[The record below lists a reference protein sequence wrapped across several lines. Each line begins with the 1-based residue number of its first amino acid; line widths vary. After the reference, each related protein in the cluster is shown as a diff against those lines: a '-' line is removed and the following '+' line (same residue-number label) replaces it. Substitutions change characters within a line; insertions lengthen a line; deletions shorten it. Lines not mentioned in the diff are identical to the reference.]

1 MFNNELWQKPSGGAA
16 GGGFYSYQIP
26 NSCRVNWSTG
36 VWPSLVVPH
45 MSRAMSTPTNA
56 DKATISFWLKRSVE
70 GLSGCTGFYNLATSN
85 GYGQIGFQ
93 SDDTIRVLMAPNSGA
108 AAQLDLRTTAVYRDY
123 SAWYHLVLAYD
134 STQASAGDRAKLYI
148 NGEQVTSFTTETT
161 PDLNQDFMW
170 NVSGNKLFVG
180 SGGDSA
186 ADPYAPM
193 GGYLADYIMI
203 DGTAQAVTD
212 MGESKNGAWIPKDP
226 SSLTFGS
233 NGVHLKFESSAD
245 LGNDSSG
252 NNNDFTPT
260 GGIDAEDQMLD
271 SPTFGSEGSANFPA
285 WSPLIKGANNLSEGN
300 VRFDGTGDAKGAIT
314 SWAIPTATKYY
325 VEALIKIQTNYNWT
339 FGIANPQFDL
349 DANDEADATMN
360 GMLFRA
366 NGASL
371 WDTCSLTNGV
381 RGSFG
386 SDVGQTA
393 TRVLGMTVNR
403 VDNEIKMY
411 LDNSLIHTI
420 SISATEVYHIV
431 TSHAGGAQAAN
442 HNNINAGQDSTGAGD
457 FSAGTATD
465 ENGYGS
471 FQYAPPTGFLA
482 LCSANLPTA
491 DAVDPAQTDDDYPQ
505 KLFSPTLYTGTD
517 ADINVPVGF
526 QPDFVWM
533 KRRDATYNFYLFDS
547 TRGVT
552 NHITS
557 DGSGVQNSTAES
569 LKAFLST
576 GFTYGDDATG
586 NELAAQMVVW
596 SWRAN
601 GGTTS
606 AGSGDLT
613 STHQVDPSGG
623 FSIVNAVG
631 DGSGSGDKTV
641 SHGLS
646 AAPTVILA
654 KNYSAAWNWD
664 TYWAEG
670 LSSGYSIRLNTTDNQ
685 LAGRWGTVDSS
696 IFTCKYNY
704 TWGGTDNF
712 TYYCFT
718 NIEGFIKAGTYVGNG
733 DDNGTFVYTGFR
745 PAWMLIREV
754 AADNWLIYDDKRLG
768 YNLDSAGN
776 AVLYPDAAYAEEN
789 AASRAIDILSNGF
802 KLRTS
807 NATGNATAGNYI
819 YLAMA
824 KNPFQYATGR

>member
-1 MFNNELWQKPSGGAA
+1 MFNNELWQKPAGGAG
-16 GGGFYSYQIP
+16 GGGFYSHQIASSIR
-26 NSCRVNWSTG
+26 NSAAQSGTLKWTAGTPTSRTQFTMSYWVKRYNTSGGSSTNLVFTSGTGGGSYMFWGFSGTDFDLQATGGNWSTG
-36 VWPSLVVPH
+36 YL
-45 MSRAMSTPTNA
+45 
-56 DKATISFWLKRSVE
+56 
-70 GLSGCTGFYNLATSN
+70 TSDN
-85 GYGQIGFQ
+85 
-93 SDDTIRVLMAPNSGA
+93 M
-108 AAQLDLRTTAVYRDY
+108 YRDT
-123 SAWYHLVLAYD
+123 SAWYHHVITFD
-134 STQASAGDRAKLYI
+134 STQSTQADRLKIYV
-148 NGEQVTSFTTETT
+148 NGERLTSFSVESVTAGIGASEDFSFINQSGIVQAFGGLSAIGHGTEGADNQMAEIVFNDGQAYG
-161 PDLNQDFMW
+161 PD
-170 NVSGNKLFVG
+170 S
-180 SGGDSA
+180 
-186 ADPYAPM
+186 Y
-193 GGYLADYIMI
+193 
-203 DGTAQAVTD
+203 
-212 MGESKNGAWIPKDP
+212 GETKNGVWIPKDP
-226 SSLTFGS
+226 SGLTFGN
-233 NGVHLKFESSAD
+233 NGYWLKMAA
-245 LGNDSSG
+245 GAIGTDSSG
-252 NNNDFTPT
+252 NSNNFTVAN
-260 GGIDAEDQMLD
+260 IAAHDVMLD

-300 VRFDGTGDAKGAIT
+300 VRFDGSGDAKGAIT

-325 VEALIKIQTNYNWT
+325 VEALIKIQTNYNFT
-339 FGIANPQFDL
+339 FGIANPQFNP
-349 DANDEADATMN
+349 DANDEDDATMN

-366 NGASL
+366 QSAGDWNP
-371 WDTCSLTNGV
+371 CSLTNGS
-381 RGSFG
+381 RGSFS

-411 LDNSLIHTI
+411 LDNSLIYTI